1 MTRDEAQELW
11 VQLLLDKVRQ
21 DRYPSTTQLD
31 LIEDSI
37 PAAMIPD
44 YLEVLLGKVSQDTYP
59 SLAMLSRFRR
69 VAQKLPRAERP
80 AE

>member
-1 MTRDEAQELW
+1 MTRDEALGLW

-37 PAAMIPD
+37 PAPMIPD
-44 YLEVLLGKVSQDTYP
+44 YLEVLLEKVSQDTYP
-59 SLAMLSRFRR
+59 SLAMLSRLRR
-69 VAQKLPRAERP
+69 LALRLPRAEQP

>member
-44 YLEVLLGKVSQDTYP
+44 YLEVLLSKFSEDTYP

-69 VAQKLPRAERP
+69 VAQKLPRAEQP